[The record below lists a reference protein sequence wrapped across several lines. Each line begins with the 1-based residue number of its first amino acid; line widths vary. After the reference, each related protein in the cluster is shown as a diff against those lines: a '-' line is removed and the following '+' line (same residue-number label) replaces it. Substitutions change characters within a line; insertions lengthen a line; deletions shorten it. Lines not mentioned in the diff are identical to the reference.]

1 MKKIAFTLLLSL
13 GLTFSVVGC
22 NPSNGGNQGG
32 GQGDGKTLSS
42 IEVSHNPTKDSY
54 TVGEQFSKAGLEVKA
69 VYSDESKEVVS
80 NYTLN
85 PADGY
90 TFVEADVG
98 TKVFTVT
105 YEQKPHHSQ

>member
-42 IEVSHNPTKDSY
+42 IEVSHNPAKDSY
-54 TVGEQFSKAGLEVKA
+54 TVGE
-69 VYSDESKEVVS
+69 
-80 NYTLN
+80 
-85 PADGY
+85 
-90 TFVEADVG
+90 
-98 TKVFTVT
+98 
-105 YEQKPHHSQ
+105 